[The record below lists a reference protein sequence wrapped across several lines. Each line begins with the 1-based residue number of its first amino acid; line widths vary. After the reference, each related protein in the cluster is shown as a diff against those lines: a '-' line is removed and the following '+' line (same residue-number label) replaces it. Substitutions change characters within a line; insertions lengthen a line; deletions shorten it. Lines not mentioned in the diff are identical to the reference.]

1 MSEQNVLSSEEL
13 DFLRQVFNSQLIG
26 RPLHIPSFKVDGG
39 ALANAL
45 LSRLGRHAQL
55 NLQART
61 DNYSMS
67 FPLQLVEDEMH
78 GLQLELGAPDIYDEG
93 AVRRAWRLVLDA
105 PLTLQD
111 QDGADTDLLV
121 HEVAPD
127 SLLISP
133 CGSAELPDNF
143 SLWLPL
149 PGLEPMPVK
158 ARRIRASSGQRAA
171 YSLQLRHSEHA
182 ERIRQFIF
190 EQYRQQNPQFQAVS

>member
-1 MSEQNVLSSEEL
+1 MSEQSALSSEEL
-13 DFLRQVFNSQLIG
+13 DFLRQVFSSQLIG
-26 RPLHIPSFKVDGG
+26 KPLHIPSFKVDGG

-55 NLQART
+55 NLQARM

-67 FPLQLVEDEMH
+67 FPLQLVEDEMQS
-78 GLQLELGAPDIYDEG
+78 LQLELGAPSIYEEG
-93 AVRRAWRLVLDA
+93 AIRRPWRLVLDA
-105 PLTLQD
+105 PLVLQD
-111 QDGADTDLLV
+111 QDGAETGLLV

-127 SLLISP
+127 SLLI
-133 CGSAELPDNF
+133 GSHTDAALPDNF

-158 ARRIRASSGQRAA
+158 ARRIRASTEQRAA
-171 YSLQLRHSEHA
+171 YSLLLRHSEHT

-190 EQYRQQNPQFQAVS
+190 EQYRQQNPQLQAVC